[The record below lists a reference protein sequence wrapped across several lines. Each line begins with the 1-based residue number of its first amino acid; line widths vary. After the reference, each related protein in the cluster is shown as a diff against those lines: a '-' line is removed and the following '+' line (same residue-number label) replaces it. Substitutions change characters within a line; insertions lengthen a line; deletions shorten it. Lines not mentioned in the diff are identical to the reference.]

1 MIEILCAKHGHMARI
16 QCVEYPNG
24 WGFTCVRCNASAFIP
39 KKRLKGVK
47 QVTIKEDGTY
57 LCEK

>member
-1 MIEILCAKHGHMARI
+1 MIEIVCAKHGSTARI
-16 QCVEYPNG
+16 QCVEYANG
-24 WGFTCVRCNASAFIP
+24 WGFACVRCNASAFIP
-39 KKRLKGVK
+39 KRKLEDVR